1 VEPPF
6 DRIDRAREPVA
17 LQRVLAASRLH
28 RRRLIGGAVVGIA
41 VLVLVISVLV
51 SATSASGTTADY
63 ATTAKPSAAAPTP
76 TPTPTLMLVQV
87 VGQVRHPGLV
97 HLPAGA
103 RAIDAVT
110 AAGGAL
116 PNADESAVNLAA
128 RVTDGE
134 QLVLPKVGAAPVAA
148 SGAAGGGAVSSGPV
162 SLSSA
167 SEAQLETLPRIGP
180 AMAARIIAYRTA
192 HGGFTRVDD
201 LLNVGGIGA
210 KTLAALKP
218 LVTP

>member
-1 VEPPF
+1 MEPPF
-6 DRIDRAREPVA
+6 DRIAGPRDPAA
-17 LQRVLAASRLH
+17 QRIAAATRLH
-28 RRRLIGGAVVGIA
+28 RRRLIGGAVVA
-41 VLVLVISVLV
+41 VGLLVLVISVLV
-51 SATSASGTTADY
+51 SATSASGSTTTY
-63 ATTAKPSAAAPTP
+63 ATTATPSAVARPSP
-76 TPTPTLMLVQV
+76 SPTLMLVQV

-97 HLPAGA
+97 HLAAGA

-116 PNADESAVNLAA
+116 PNADLAAVNLAA
-128 RVTDGE
+128 RVSDGQ
-134 QLVLPKVGAAPVAA
+134 QLVLPKVGAAPAAA
-148 SGAAGGGAVSSGPV
+148 SGTTAGTAASASSPI
-162 SLSSA
+162 SLGSA

-180 AMAARIIAYRTA
+180 AMAARIIAYRTE

-218 LVTP
+218 LVVP